1 MEAGV
6 QFPFFDQLPD
16 DVLLSILNEVITP
29 QERRAKLVVNLG
41 AFVALSRTSS
51 RIRQLTGLFRELVKD
66 RKDALTDFSINSL
79 FRVTPSISALCLDDT
94 GITNSCIDF
103 LTKKNPMLESLSL
116 RRCKQLTSSAIYFIW
131 RFAHLRHLDITDCGM
146 YCRIME
152 DTDHLR
158 RHSTFAALTSLNC
171 FGNRLVGPYPPSLRH
186 LEVNGLRAGELQGL
200 VHIKSLSLRLGGDIP
215 LLSDLAELE
224 DLRLDATFAARPYA
238 AHAGRMLLR
247 VNPGLRVLHVTLPE
261 AVAASRNPPWARLTA
276 LEELDLGTLVL
287 PALRRLGLPL
297 TPITAAMIPA
307 VLAGCPRLVELDW
320 HPQQN
325 IMNSGLTPELLPGFL
340 QTSDPRG
347 LTTLKLDLCGS
358 PPPVWISHLITHHM
372 SPRTRASQF
381 LTLPIILHPLLSR
394 VWPMNGWQVSAD
406 AVELFLEPLR
416 FAPHL
421 RHLYLHCPPPFDRR
435 VIPRPLDVSAEAV
448 ERLARDCPTL
458 ETLVTERLRL
468 HASGLQAAFQASCW
482 PRLQTLVT
490 QSGTPEA
497 PLDLAALPA
506 ARLSTLSLS
515 RSVLQPGSLCAFLQ
529 AATAAGAV
537 ALRNLALD
545 QCCSYPG
552 ELDTLVTDEALG
564 RLAELTARGLQ
575 TLVLAECF
583 GGPYAAAAA
592 EAVATVDRLSKW
604 HGGLRPTSTEALTEH
619 GWCGLIAR
627 GLLLRCLWV
636 HGCQC
641 FGRQAVETLKAHR
654 GPALRMVGFHNV
666 GMPPKE
672 LVKLLSGT
680 PLMIRN
686 ADPTIAE
693 RWAQAV
699 QAEEEATDTS
709 ARLWQKQFR
718 K

>member
-116 RRCKQLTSSAIYFIW
+116 RRCKQLTSSAIYCIW
-131 RFAHLRHLDITDCGM
+131 RFVNLRHLDITDCGM
-146 YCRIME
+146 YCRIM

-186 LEVNGLRAGELQGL
+186 LEVNAGELQGL
-200 VHIKSLSLRLGGDIP
+200 VHIKSLSLRLGGDVP
-215 LLSDLAELE
+215 LLSALTELE
-224 DLRLDATFAARPYA
+224 DLRLDATFA

-276 LEELDLGTLVL
+276 LEELDLGSTPIEAPLTTLAL

-320 HPQQN
+320 HPQQH

-340 QTSDPRG
+340 QASDPRG
-347 LTTLKLDLCGS
+347 LTTLKLDL
-358 PPPVWISHLITHHM
+358 
-372 SPRTRASQF
+372 
-381 LTLPIILHPLLSR
+381 
-394 VWPMNGWQVSAD
+394 
-406 AVELFLEPLR
+406 
-416 FAPHL
+416 
-421 RHLYLHCPPPFDRR
+421 
-435 VIPRPLDVSAEAV
+435 
-448 ERLARDCPTL
+448 
-458 ETLVTERLRL
+458 TLVTERLRL
-468 HASGLQAAFQASCW
+468 HASGLQAAFQASW

-545 QCCSYPG
+545 QCCSCPG

-564 RLAELTARGLQ
+564 HLAELAARGLQ

-583 GGPYAAAAA
+583 GGPYAAATA
-592 EAVATVDRLSKW
+592 EAVTTVARVSKW
-604 HGGLRPTSTEALTEH
+604 HGGLRPTSTVALTEH

-641 FGRQAVETLKAHR
+641 FGRQAVETLQAHR
-654 GPALRMVGFHNV
+654 GPALRVVGFHNV

-672 LVKLLSGT
+672 LAKLLSGT
-680 PLMIRN
+680 PLMMIRN

-699 QAEEEATDTS
+699 EAEKQTTDTS
-709 ARLWQKQFR
+709 ARLWQRQFR
-718 K
+718 KCFDAA